1 MCERGGGRGGGLSGW
16 VGVRVLVCVGVC
28 EREYMRVCVYVM
40 SAGFCDVFV
49 CVCESEGVSVCIPLT
64 PTPLSQFINVRVR
77 RFSSAV
83 VSVDNIRV

>member
-1 MCERGGGRGGGLSGW
+1 

-64 PTPLSQFINVRVR
+64 PTPLSQFIKECGDQSVR
-77 RFSSAV
+77 
-83 VSVDNIRV
+83 